1 MKEGASGCRTHS
13 QRWYEVRQ
21 TVSQVGVVS
30 EGVIREQGWHSGTR
44 LGSVEH
50 QHQHGDV

>member
-1 MKEGASGCRTHS
+1 MKTGAAGCCAHS
-13 QRWYEVRQ
+13 QWWYEVRQ
-21 TVSQVGVVS
+21 AVPQVGVVS
-30 EGVIREQGWHSGTR
+30 EGVIREQGRHSGTR